1 MVQRRWVLAILLAS
15 LACGGLVGCGAKP
28 AEQAPVDHE
37 QMRKQQMDRA
47 GRESG
52 AT

>member
-1 MVQRRWVLAILLAS
+1 MVQRYWLFAMLLAS
-15 LACGGLVGCGAKP
+15 LTCGSLIGCGAKP
-28 AEQAPVDHE
+28 SEQAPVDHE